1 MSQPKLIY
9 WNSRKKEGKGAYGVR
24 FRGKPKFFK
33 TQPEAE
39 DYLRQIVKDEAT
51 GGHVTSK
58 DSVSFATA
66 STLFLDNLE
75 DRIKRGVAEASQLT
89 NHRKA
94 VRALLNIEVDGKQL
108 LECQEGVYKSDILV
122 SDLTAGDI
130 EFSILPR
137 LAEGRAAKTVHN
149 HFASFRSIL
158 KFAVVKGWA
167 ATNPAL
173 NVSAKDVVGDAN
185 NREDKAEKLGGN
197 MINSLIN
204 ASGKWS
210 TAVAFAASTGLRA
223 GEQRALKWKH
233 IDFDRGFVVV
243 HEAAKDCGLIGTTK
257 TKAGRREVPL
267 QDVTIAQLRELR
279 LSSKWSGDDDFVF
292 TLKGGLLSR
301 TRLLRV
307 LKSACKKAE
316 VPEIRWHDLRH
327 YFASK
332 LLENLQDEP
341 WTVSRLLGHSSIDTT
356 TRTYAHWLQSDERDR
371 KLKDR
376 FAAINF

>member
-9 WNSRKKEGKGAYGVR
+9 WNSKKEDGKGAYGVR

-33 TQPEAE
+33 TKAEAE
-39 DYLRQIVKDEAT
+39 DYLRQIVKDEAA
-51 GGHVTSK
+51 GGHITSK
-58 DSVSFATA
+58 DSASFNTA
-66 STLFLDNLE
+66 SIVFLDNIE
-75 DRIKRGVAEASQLT
+75 GRIKRGVAAASQLT

-108 LECQEGVYKSDILV
+108 SDILV

-130 EFSILPR
+130 EFSILPG

-149 HFASFRSIL
+149 HFASFRAIL
-158 KFAVVKGWA
+158 KFSVVKGWA

-173 NVSAKDVVGDAN
+173 NVRAKDVVGDVN

-197 MINSLIN
+197 LITAIIN

-210 TAVAFAASTGLRA
+210 TAVAFAASTGLRQ

-233 IDFDRGFVVV
+233 IDFDRGFVAV

-257 TKAGRREVPL
+257 TKAGYREVPL

-307 LKSACKKAE
+307 LKSACRKAE

-332 LLENLQDEP
+332 LLENLQDEL
-341 WTVSRLLGHSSIDTT
+341 WTVSRLLGHNSIDTT
-356 TRTYAHWLQSDERDR
+356 TRIYAHWLQSDERDR